1 MDWAGDDLALLR
13 MAGMLH
19 DIGKVAA
26 PDRTL
31 RKRGALTPAEY
42 EEVKR
47 HATIGAD
54 IVGRIDGLHRIG
66 PWIRHS
72 HEHLD
77 GSGYPEGLTG
87 EAIPAASRILL
98 VADAY
103 DAMTTDRPY
112 REAMTPD
119 AAMAE
124 LRTRSGSQFDPTC
137 VGALAD
143 HLAAEGKI
151 AA

>member
-1 MDWAGDDLALLR
+1 
-13 MAGMLH
+13 
-19 DIGKVAA
+19 
-26 PDRTL
+26 
-31 RKRGALTPAEY
+31 
-42 EEVKR
+42 
-47 HATIGAD
+47 
-54 IVGRIDGLHRIG
+54 
-66 PWIRHS
+66 
-72 HEHLD
+72 
-77 GSGYPEGLTG
+77 
-87 EAIPAASRILL
+87 
-98 VADAY
+98 
-103 DAMTTDRPY
+103 MTTDRPY

>member
-1 MDWAGDDLALLR
+1 VQAVD
-13 MAGMLH
+13 
-19 DIGKVAA
+19 
-26 PDRTL
+26 P
-31 RKRGALTPAEY
+31 P
-42 EEVKR
+42 
-47 HATIGAD
+47 
-54 IVGRIDGLHRIG
+54 
-66 PWIRHS
+66 
-72 HEHLD
+72 HLD

-119 AAMAE
+119 AALTE
-124 LRTRSGSQFDPTC
+124 LLTWSGNQFDPTC

-143 HLAAEGKI
+143 HLAAEGKV